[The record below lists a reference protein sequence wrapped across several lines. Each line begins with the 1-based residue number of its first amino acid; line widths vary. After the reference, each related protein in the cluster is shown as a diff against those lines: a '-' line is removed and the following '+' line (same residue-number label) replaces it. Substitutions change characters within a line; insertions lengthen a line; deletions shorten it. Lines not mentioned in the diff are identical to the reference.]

1 MKRKRFTFLPGL
13 IPASAAVVLLL
24 SACTGRDSGTAAGQT
39 PAAPVSVVRVAA
51 NVAASGAVFPSDMEN
66 IPRLLEEIAEL
77 ERAGALQRG
86 MGFIES
92 ELREK
97 VGDYAGAVLAAVREM
112 ARSYG
117 YGEIQMNDLVLGL
130 DRTIALEG
138 QGKETAVQA
147 ALALRAFFEG
157 RWDEAE
163 QMLAGIFPE
172 TEEPDNFISWLLLSC
187 TLEKNRDDKRA
198 GSAYKAIRARYAQF
212 PEYWYR
218 GARVFSGSIA
228 SEYAERCINV
238 APDGPFAPEC
248 RSILASSAG
257 LNAEDGASIRSKL
270 EIEGC
275 VTQSVRSG
283 NPELLKPLIPLISL
297 PENPYTLYAIGV
309 LKSLAAVPIYREYF
323 DTLAAG
329 SKGRLAD
336 RLVYICRG

>member
-1 MKRKRFTFLPGL
+1 MKRKRSTFWPGVV
-13 IPASAAVVLLL
+13 PASAAVVLFIL
-24 SACTGRDSGTAAGQT
+24 ACSGRDGGTSAGQT
-39 PAAPVSVVRVAA
+39 PPAPVSAVSVAA
-51 NVAASGAVFPSDMEN
+51 GVAASGAASQTETEN

-86 MGFIES
+86 MGFVES

-97 VGDYAGAVLAAVREM
+97 AGDYAGAVLAAIREM
-112 ARSYG
+112 ARLYG

-130 DRTIALEG
+130 DRTIAMEG
-138 QGKETAVQA
+138 SEKEPAVRT
-147 ALALRAFFEG
+147 ALALCAFFEG
-157 RWDEAE
+157 RWDDAE
-163 QMLAGIFPE
+163 QMLVKIFPE
-172 TEEPDNFISWLLLSC
+172 TEELDDFSSWLLLSC
-187 TLEKNRDDKRA
+187 ALEKNRDDKRA
-198 GSAYKAIRARYAQF
+198 GSAYRAIRSRYAQF

-228 SEYAERCINV
+228 SEYAERCINI

-248 RSILASSAG
+248 RSILASSLG
-257 LNAEDGASIRSKL
+257 LKAEDGASIRSKL

-275 VTQSVRSG
+275 VTQAVRSG
-283 NPELLKPLIPLISL
+283 NPALLEPLIPLIAL

-309 LKSLAAVPIYREYF
+309 LKSLAAVPVYREYF

>member
-1 MKRKRFTFLPGL
+1 MKREKFTFWPGF
-13 IPASAAVVLLL
+13 IPATPHTGLTRLRFLSASAAVVLLL
-24 SACTGRDSGTAAGQT
+24 LACTGRDSETTAGQR
-39 PAAPVSVVRVAA
+39 PAVPVSAVKIAA
-51 NVAASGAVFPSDMEN
+51 RGEVSPSDTEGNLGPVGPRREVTEN

-97 VGDYAGAVLAAVREM
+97 AGDYAGAVLAAVREM

-117 YGEIQMNDLVLGL
+117 YGEIQKNDLEQGL
-130 DRTIALEG
+130 DRAIALEG
-138 QGKETAVQA
+138 QGNEPAVQA
-147 ALALRAFFEG
+147 ALALRAFFAG

-163 QMLAGIFPE
+163 QMLAVIFPE
-172 TEEPDNFISWLLLSC
+172 IEEPDDFTSWLLLSC

-198 GSAYKAIRARYAQF
+198 SSAYKAIRTRYAQF

-218 GARVFSGSIA
+218 GAKFFSGSIA
-228 SEYAERCINV
+228 SEYAERCINI
-238 APDGPFAPEC
+238 APEGPFAPEC

-283 NPELLKPLIPLISL
+283 NPKLL
-297 PENPYTLYAIGV
+297 
-309 LKSLAAVPIYREYF
+309 
-323 DTLAAG
+323 
-329 SKGRLAD
+329 
-336 RLVYICRG
+336 

>member
-1 MKRKRFTFLPGL
+1 MKRERFTSLPGFLP
-13 IPASAAVVLLL
+13 ATAAVVILLF
-24 SACTGRDSGTAAGQT
+24 ACTGRDSETTAGQI
-39 PAAPVSVVRVAA
+39 PAVPVSAAPIPSV
-51 NVAASGAVFPSDMEN
+51 NIAASSEASDLEN

-97 VGDYAGAVLAAVREM
+97 AGDYAGAVLVAVREM
-112 ARSYG
+112 VRSYG
-117 YGEIQMNDLVLGL
+117 YGEIQKSDLEQGL
-130 DRTIALEG
+130 DRAIALEG
-138 QGKETAVQA
+138 QGSEPAVQA
-147 ALALRAFFEG
+147 ALALRAFFNG
-157 RWDEAE
+157 HWDEAE
-163 QMLAGIFPE
+163 QTLAGLFPE
-172 TEEPDNFISWLLLSC
+172 IEAPDDFTGWLLLSC

-198 GSAYKAIRARYAQF
+198 GSAYRAIRARYAQF

-228 SEYAERCINV
+228 SEYAERCINI
-238 APDGPFAPEC
+238 APEGPFAPEC

-275 VTQSVRSG
+275 ITHSVKSG
-283 NPELLKPLIPLISL
+283 NPKLLDPLIPLISL

-309 LKSLAAVPIYREYF
+309 LKSLAAVPVYREYF

-336 RLVYICRG
+336 RLVYIIRG